1 MVDQHIAA
9 EFQYG
14 NPWSPMDAIEHRR
27 RVFCQGVPD
36 AERAL
41 DTLNYSSI
49 RGRSQL
55 DEMAEALVVGVLV
68 MFKKETMVR
77 RHWKY
82 LRWDLQISSL
92 KTSGFKDVL
101 CFETNKYENTG
112 ENARRQ
118 WSELQHGSQPPLQ
131 FPADSFS
138 SLNLF
143 GTPLFDS
150 SWGLLSISKL
160 TYLWS

>member
-77 RHWKY
+77 RH
-82 LRWDLQISSL
+82 
-92 KTSGFKDVL
+92 
-101 CFETNKYENTG
+101 
-112 ENARRQ
+112 
-118 WSELQHGSQPPLQ
+118 
-131 FPADSFS
+131 
-138 SLNLF
+138 
-143 GTPLFDS
+143 
-150 SWGLLSISKL
+150 
-160 TYLWS
+160 

>member
-1 MVDQHIAA
+1 MESH
-9 EFQYG
+9 G
-14 NPWSPMDAIEHRR
+14 CREHRR

-55 DEMAEALVVGVLV
+55 DEMAEDAEALVVGVLV

-82 LRWDLQISSL
+82 LWDL
-92 KTSGFKDVL
+92 
-101 CFETNKYENTG
+101 
-112 ENARRQ
+112 
-118 WSELQHGSQPPLQ
+118 
-131 FPADSFS
+131 
-138 SLNLF
+138 
-143 GTPLFDS
+143 
-150 SWGLLSISKL
+150 
-160 TYLWS
+160 

>member
-14 NPWSPMDAIEHRR
+14 NPWSPMDACLLHRLK

-55 DEMAEALVVGVLV
+55 DEMAEALV
-68 MFKKETMVR
+68 R

-92 KTSGFKDVL
+92 KTLGFKDVL

-112 ENARRQ
+112 GNARRQ

-160 TYLWS
+160 KYLWS